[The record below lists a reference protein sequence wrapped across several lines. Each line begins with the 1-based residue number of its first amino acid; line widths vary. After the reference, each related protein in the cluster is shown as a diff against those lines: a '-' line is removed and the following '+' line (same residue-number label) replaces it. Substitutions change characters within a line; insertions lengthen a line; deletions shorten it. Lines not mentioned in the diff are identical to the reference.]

1 MMNTETHYFDGK
13 KENNVVQTKLELFK
27 EGKDNLKGFRV
38 TFWDKVF
45 ECELTSN
52 DGIPSM
58 TVRSPSEEEK
68 TDIRKKG
75 FKNVGKVWSEEEV
88 QTLIS
93 LFDKTKGDLPT
104 ISRELERTER
114 SVRMKLVS
122 IDLLD
127 ED

>member
-1 MMNTETHYFDGK
+1 MKTETHIVEIENHIYTTKVDLY
-13 KENNVVQTKLELFK
+13 KET
-27 EGKDNLKGFRV
+27 DNLVGFKVICWDRV
-38 TFWDKVF
+38 IECHLKDGDTKIDVRRLDDDDKSQI
-45 ECELTSN
+45 L
-52 DGIPSM
+52 
-58 TVRSPSEEEK
+58 
-68 TDIRKKG
+68 KKG

-104 ISRELERTER
+104 ISKELERTER